1 MLLQNSLLGYDNS
14 LGRKLNL
21 ENIMNLKQKLARR
34 IHNVLSNT
42 ELMTENMRSPK
53 TIGLAW
59 VARTLMNYSNAQVSI
74 DIVNKMKIKKTDH
87 VLELG
92 VGNGMAIK
100 EIAKIS
106 GNNVIGVE
114 ISAEFRRNLL
124 KMKLPEN
131 VVILGNDAKDLSTE
145 ISDGSIDKLLAIN
158 VIYFLKP
165 IGEYILEFKRILKK
179 GGIGYLGC
187 KFESIKNFD
196 VEVAPNR
203 SEKEIISQLSKVG
216 FNVSSEFI
224 DLGEDRSRYTLIQFQ
239 K

>member
-1 MLLQNSLLGYDNS
+1 MNFKLIIARWIHKLL
-14 LGRKLNL
+14 
-21 ENIMNLKQKLARR
+21 
-34 IHNVLSNT
+34 IHT

-74 DIVNKMKIKKTDH
+74 DIVNRMKLKKTDH

-92 VGNGMAIK
+92 VGNGLAIK

-106 GNNVIGVE
+106 ENKIIGIE
-114 ISAEFRRNLL
+114 ISAEFRKKLL
-124 KMKLPEN
+124 NKQLPKN
-131 VVILGNDAKDLSTE
+131 IVILENDAKDLSNE
-145 ISDGSIDKLLAIN
+145 IPDGSIDKLLAIN

-165 IGEYILEFKRILKK
+165 IEEYILEFKRILKK

-196 VEVAPNR
+196 IEVAPNR
-203 SEKEIISQLSKVG
+203 DEGAIITQLLNLG
-216 FNVSSEFI
+216 FSASSEFI
-224 DLGEDRSRYTLIQFQ
+224 DLGEDRSRYTLIKFE
-239 K
+239 KL

>member
-1 MLLQNSLLGYDNS
+1 MNFKLFVARQIHKFLQ
-14 LGRKLNL
+14 
-21 ENIMNLKQKLARR
+21 
-34 IHNVLSNT
+34 HT

-74 DIVNKMKIKKTDH
+74 DIVNRMNLKKTDH

-92 VGNGMAIK
+92 VGNGLAIK

-106 GNNVIGVE
+106 ENKIIGIE
-114 ISAEFRRNLL
+114 ISAEFRKKLL
-124 KMKLPEN
+124 NKQLPKN
-131 VVILGNDAKDLSTE
+131 IVILENDAKDLSKE
-145 ISDGSIDKLLAIN
+145 IPDGSIDKLLAIN

-165 IGEYILEFKRILKK
+165 IEEYILEFKRILKK

-196 VEVAPNR
+196 IEVAPNR
-203 SEKEIISQLSKVG
+203 DEGAIITQLLNLG
-216 FNVSSEFI
+216 FSASSEFI
-224 DLGEDRSRYTLIQFQ
+224 DLGEDRSRYTLIKFE
-239 K
+239 KL

>member
-1 MLLQNSLLGYDNS
+1 MNFKLIIARWIHKLL
-14 LGRKLNL
+14 
-21 ENIMNLKQKLARR
+21 
-34 IHNVLSNT
+34 IHT

-74 DIVNKMKIKKTDH
+74 DIVNRMNLEKTDH

-92 VGNGMAIK
+92 VGNGLAIK

-106 GNNVIGVE
+106 ENKIIGIE
-114 ISAEFRRNLL
+114 ISAEFRKKLL
-124 KMKLPEN
+124 NKKLPKN
-131 VVILGNDAKDLSTE
+131 IVILENDAKDLSNE
-145 ISDGSIDKLLAIN
+145 IPDGSIDKLLAIN

-165 IGEYILEFKRILKK
+165 IEEYILEFKRILKK

-196 VEVAPNR
+196 IEVAPNR
-203 SEKEIISQLSKVG
+203 DERAIISQLSNLG
-216 FNVSSEFI
+216 FNASSDFI
-224 DLGEDRSRYTLIQFQ
+224 DLGEDRSRYTLIQFEKQ
-239 K
+239 

>member
-1 MLLQNSLLGYDNS
+1 MDFKIFAARQIHKFLQ
-14 LGRKLNL
+14 
-21 ENIMNLKQKLARR
+21 
-34 IHNVLSNT
+34 HT

-131 VVILGNDAKDLSTE
+131 IVILGNDAKDLSTE

>member
-1 MLLQNSLLGYDNS
+1 M
-14 LGRKLNL
+14 KL
-21 ENIMNLKQKLARR
+21 KLIVARW
-34 IHNVLSNT
+34 IHKFLIHT

-74 DIVNKMKIKKTDH
+74 DIVNRMKLKKTDH

-92 VGNGMAIK
+92 VGNGLAIK

-106 GNNVIGVE
+106 GNNIIGVE
-114 ISAEFRRNLL
+114 ISAEFRKNLL
-124 KMKLPEN
+124 KMKLPKN
-131 VVILGNDAKDLSTE
+131 IVILENDAKDLSNKVP
-145 ISDGSIDKLLAIN
+145 DGSIDKLLAIN

-165 IGEYILEFKRILKK
+165 IEEYILEFKRILRK

-196 VEVAPNR
+196 IEVAPNR
-203 SEKEIISQLSKVG
+203 NEREIISQLSSVG
-216 FNVSSEFI
+216 FNASSEFI
-224 DLGEDRSRYTLIQFQ
+224 DLGEDRSRYTLIQFE
-239 K
+239 KK

>member
-1 MLLQNSLLGYDNS
+1 M
-14 LGRKLNL
+14 KL
-21 ENIMNLKQKLARR
+21 KLIVARW
-34 IHNVLSNT
+34 IHKFLIHT

-74 DIVNKMKIKKTDH
+74 DIVNRMKLKKTDN

-92 VGNGMAIK
+92 VGNGLAIK

-106 GNNVIGVE
+106 RNNIIGVE

-124 KMKLPEN
+124 KMKLPKN
-131 VVILGNDAKDLSTE
+131 IVILENDAKDLSNRVP
-145 ISDGSIDKLLAIN
+145 DGSIDKLLAIN

-165 IGEYILEFKRILKK
+165 VEQYILEFKRILKK

-196 VEVAPNR
+196 IEVAPNR
-203 SEKEIISQLSKVG
+203 DEGAIITQLLNLG
-216 FNVSSEFI
+216 FNASSNFI
-224 DLGEDRSRYTLIQFQ
+224 DLGEDRSRYTLIQFEKQ
-239 K
+239 

>member
-1 MLLQNSLLGYDNS
+1 M
-14 LGRKLNL
+14 KL
-21 ENIMNLKQKLARR
+21 KLIVARW
-34 IHNVLSNT
+34 IHKFLIHT

-74 DIVNKMKIKKTDH
+74 DIVNRMKLKKTDH

-92 VGNGMAIK
+92 VGNGLAIK

-106 GNNVIGVE
+106 GNNIIGVE
-114 ISAEFRRNLL
+114 VSAEFRKNLL
-124 KMKLPEN
+124 KMKLPKN
-131 VVILGNDAKDLSTE
+131 IVILENDAKDLSNKVP
-145 ISDGSIDKLLAIN
+145 DGSIDKLLAIN

-165 IGEYILEFKRILKK
+165 IEEYILEFKRILRK

-196 VEVAPNR
+196 IEVAPNR
-203 SEKEIISQLSKVG
+203 NEREIISQLLSVG
-216 FNVSSEFI
+216 FNASSEFI
-224 DLGEDRSRYTLIQFQ
+224 DLGEDRSRYTLIRFE
-239 K
+239 KTIERKKDGKAICRGF

>member
-1 MLLQNSLLGYDNS
+1 MDFKIFIARQTHKFLQ
-14 LGRKLNL
+14 
-21 ENIMNLKQKLARR
+21 
-34 IHNVLSNT
+34 HT
-42 ELMTENMRSPK
+42 EWMTENMRSPK

-74 DIVNKMKIKKTDH
+74 DIVNKMKLKKTDY

-92 VGNGMAIK
+92 VGNGLAIK

-106 GNNVIGVE
+106 GINIIGIE

-124 KMKLPEN
+124 KMKLPKN
-131 VVILGNDAKDLSTE
+131 IVILENDAKDLSKE
-145 ISDGSIDKLLAIN
+145 IPDGSIDKLLAIN

-165 IGEYILEFKRILKK
+165 IEEYILEFKRILKK

-196 VEVAPNR
+196 IEVAPNR
-203 SEKEIISQLSKVG
+203 DEGAIITQLLNLG
-216 FNVSSEFI
+216 FSASSEFI
-224 DLGEDRSRYTLIQFQ
+224 DLGEDRSRYTLIKFE
-239 K
+239 KL

>member
-1 MLLQNSLLGYDNS
+1 MDFKVSIARQIHKFLQ
-14 LGRKLNL
+14 
-21 ENIMNLKQKLARR
+21 
-34 IHNVLSNT
+34 HT

-53 TIGLAW
+53 TLGLAW

-74 DIVNKMKIKKTDH
+74 DIVNRMKLKKTDH

-92 VGNGMAIK
+92 VGNGLAIK

-106 GNNVIGVE
+106 GNNIIGIE

-124 KMKLPEN
+124 KMKLPKN
-131 VVILGNDAKDLSTE
+131 IVILANDAKDLSNE
-145 ISDGSIDKLLAIN
+145 IPDGSIDKILAIN

-165 IGEYILEFKRILKK
+165 IREYILEFKRILNK

-196 VEVAPNR
+196 IEVAPNR
-203 SEKEIISQLSKVG
+203 NEREIITQLSSVG
-216 FNVSSEFI
+216 FKVSSEFV
-224 DLGEDRSRYTLIQFQ
+224 DLGEDRSRYTFIRFEKQ
-239 K
+239 